1 MEINIISN
9 NFYSLLES
17 PVYNLNVNHCS
28 PNRDLPVEVFLNN
41 ACVKVRKHS
50 VTFLTIF
57 IQWRIF
63 VAILDN
69 SHAIACESV
78 NLTRFVYS
86 TVDKAYVAFKSTLS
100 LVLGM

>member
-1 MEINIISN
+1 MRNLVSQKSKI
-9 NFYSLLES
+9 FDLTSLLKTALLGGFVSILRGAGREYCAQS
-17 PVYNLNVNHCS
+17 NRIRINH
-28 PNRDLPVEVFLNN
+28 DLELSGLVE
-41 ACVKVRKHS
+41 
-50 VTFLTIF
+50 
-57 IQWRIF
+57 RIF